1 MNSIFTVFSLYF
13 RLLSQVKFSVWDS
26 HLFLSFA
33 TSTWNKVKL
42 AARYQVTVD
51 YNQCSWV
58 FHNHCSW
65 VFECAQFFR
74 QAHLCKKKR
83 AKDRSLFM
91 KNTDIRRAKVK
102 FLPPFCDLVHV
113 QIVVD
118 LFAKLSGVRSM
129 GPSLSN
135 WVRDLW
141 LHLTDVTLADE
152 DTNSILTDNA
162 NRAIQGNVTMH
173 VMQPGGQICNIC
185 KCRHLMANFGT
196 NTRGATWWPNFE
208 GMHVVT
214 FIRQISWFLNINQ
227 RFTIMIL
234 SGRWGP

>member
-1 MNSIFTVFSLYF
+1 M
-13 RLLSQVKFSVWDS
+13 WDS

-58 FHNHCSW
+58 FHNHFSW

-118 LFAKLSGVRSM
+118 LFAKSRRVTWPHWFLSDPGIPGVRSM

-162 NRAIQGNVTMH
+162 NRAIQGNVA
-173 VMQPGGQICNIC
+173 MQVTQVVPSVGQIWNLCKWCHLIAKFVTYASEAIWLPINNI
-185 KCRHLMANFGT
+185 
-196 NTRGATWWPNFE
+196 
-208 GMHVVT
+208 
-214 FIRQISWFLNINQ
+214 
-227 RFTIMIL
+227 
-234 SGRWGP
+234 

>member
-152 DTNSILTDNA
+152 DTNSLRRDNA
-162 NRAIQGNVTMH
+162 RAFRGNVAMQVTH
-173 VMQPGGQICNIC
+173 VEPSGGQIWNLC
-185 KCRHLMANFGT
+185 KWRHLVYNFAN
-196 NTRGATWWPNFE
+196 NSSGAIWWTSLQL
-208 GMHVVT
+208 M
-214 FIRQISWFLNINQ
+214 QIAPPGDQNWNQ
-227 RFTIMIL
+227 C
-234 SGRWGP
+234 